1 MHLLVVE
8 DEPKVAELLRKGLI
22 ENEFDVDVA
31 SDGPSGYD
39 LFTRNAYDLLILD
52 VILPGMSGMVLSR
65 KIRDSNPYV
74 PILILTALSTTEDK
88 LEGFDA
94 GADDYLVKPFEFSE
108 LLARVKALIKR
119 AGMGTA
125 NLVILKAHD
134 LELDVNN
141 KQAIRGGK
149 VISLTAKEF
158 SLLEFLIRNKGR
170 VVTRTDIATKVWEY
184 DFESGSNIVDVYI
197 NILRKK
203 IDRDYPVKL
212 IQTRIG
218 MGYYIEAD

>member
-1 MHLLVVE
+1 
-8 DEPKVAELLRKGLI
+8 
-22 ENEFDVDVA
+22 
-31 SDGPSGYD
+31 
-39 LFTRNAYDLLILD
+39 AYDLLILD

>member
-1 MHLLVVE
+1 MRLLVVE
-8 DEPKVAELLRKGLI
+8 DEPKVAELLRKGLV
-22 ENEFDVDVA
+22 ESGFEVDLA
-31 SDGPSGYD
+31 FDGPSGYD
-39 LFTRNAYDLLILD
+39 LFSRAAYDLLILD
-52 VILPGMSGMVLSR
+52 VILPGMNGMALSR
-65 KIRDSNPYV
+65 KIRSINPYT
-74 PILILTALSTTEDK
+74 PILMLTARGTTDDK
-88 LEGFDA
+88 LEGFEA

-119 AGMGTA
+119 AGMGPA
-125 NLVILKAHD
+125 NLTILKAHD

-141 KQAIRGGK
+141 KQAKRGGK

-170 VVTRTDIATKVWEY
+170 VVTRMDIATKVWDY
-184 DFESGSNIVDVYI
+184 DFDTGTNIVDVYI

-203 IDRDYPVKL
+203 IDRDFPVKL

-218 MGYYIEAD
+218 MGYYIESD

>member
-1 MHLLVVE
+1 MRLLVVE
-8 DEPKVAELLRKGLI
+8 DEPKVAELLRKGLV
-22 ENEFDVDVA
+22 ECGFDVDVA
-31 SDGPSGYD
+31 FDGPSGYD
-39 LFTRNAYDLLILD
+39 QFTRGSYDLLILD
-52 VILPGMSGMVLSR
+52 VILPGMSGMALSR
-65 KIRDSNPYV
+65 KIRSINPYV
-74 PILILTALSTTEDK
+74 PILILTALGTTDDK

-119 AGMGTA
+119 AAMGPA
-125 NLVILKAHD
+125 NVVVLKAHD

-149 VISLTAKEF
+149 VISLTSKEF

-170 VVTRTDIATKVWEY
+170 VVTRMDIATRVWDY
-184 DFESGSNIVDVYI
+184 DFDTGTNIVDVYI

-203 IDRDYPVKL
+203 IDRDFPVKL

-218 MGYYIEAD
+218 MGYYIESD

>member
-1 MHLLVVE
+1 MRLLVVE

-31 SDGPSGYD
+31 FDGPSGYD

>member
-1 MHLLVVE
+1 MRLLVVE
-8 DEPKVAELLRKGLI
+8 DEPKVAELLHKGLI

-31 SDGPSGYD
+31 FDGPSGYD